1 MKQTGS
7 ALNFDNHFMNEDIK
21 ASVKRLSKTGIDGI
35 AEIRKKTYTKNN

>member
-21 ASVKRLSKTGIDGI
+21 ASVKRLIEVQLEGRSQ
-35 AEIRKKTYTKNN
+35 N